1 VIWTVQTL
9 AERLG
14 VPFRGDGGQSLVRV
28 SSLAAADHQSLTFL
42 SRSAFNEQLA
52 ETAAGAVILSPD
64 LAGAAPCAVLLSNN
78 PYATYARAA
87 QLLHPPMEMAPG
99 IQPGAHVDTGAEV
112 DPRAHVG
119 ANAVV
124 GAGARIGAGA
134 IIGAGASV
142 GPRAVVGEG
151 SRLGANSVLAHDCVL
166 GARCRVQPGAVIGSD
181 GFGFARDGDEWIAIP
196 QTGRV
201 IVGDDVEIGANTTID
216 RGSLEDTV
224 LGDGVILDNQIQIA
238 HNVRI
243 GDHTA
248 MAGCVG
254 VAGSARIGRRCTVGG
269 AAVILGHLEVCDDVH
284 VTAMSLVTKS
294 ITLPGTY
301 SSGTPLQSNADW
313 RRSAARFRQLD
324 QLARRVADLEKKPD
338 DKEP

>member
-1 VIWTVQTL
+1 MIWTVQAL

-28 SSLAAADHQSLTFL
+28 SSLAAADRQSLTFL
-42 SRSAFNEQLA
+42 SRSAFHDRLA
-52 ETAAGAVILSPD
+52 GTSAGAVILSPD
-64 LAGAAPCAVLLSNN
+64 LADAAPCTVLLSDN

-87 QLLHPPMEMAPG
+87 QLLHPLMEMPPG
-99 IQPGAHVDTGAEV
+99 VQPGAHVDSGAEV
-112 DPRAHVG
+112 DPEAHVA
-119 ANAVV
+119 ANAVIA
-124 GAGARIGAGA
+124 AGARIGAGA
-134 IIGAGASV
+134 IVGAGASV
-142 GPRAVVGEG
+142 GTRAVIGTG
-151 SRLGANSVLAHDCVL
+151 SRLGANSVLAHDCVI

-201 IVGDDVEIGANTTID
+201 LIGDDVEIGANTTID

-224 LGDGVILDNQIQIA
+224 LGNGVILDNQIQIA

-254 VAGSARIGRRCTVGG
+254 VAGSAHIGRRCTVGG

-284 VTAMSLVTKS
+284 ITAMSLVTKS

-324 QLARRVADLEKKPD
+324 QLARRVADLESKSD
-338 DKEP
+338 NQES